1 MKIKDT
7 TKHSKTSGEDACLR
21 AAPRHTAPPAP
32 HARGQNP
39 SRSACSLPALSLPQ
53 LYPPLQLPPPATSRC
68 LPGMGPAVFL
78 RHLQMCMKD
87 PGPGEKTANRVRE
100 RAALPAQPWPSCG
113 VCRALRVG
121 FAGARLASC
130 LEADAV
136 ASLIFRRGSGGTERL
151 GHPSEVTQQSL
162 EQGVAPGS
170 LALSCGRV
178 CVCGGAHACA
188 GVRSDAFL
196 ITANTIGA
204 LTGLTGGGILIPSR
218 APCERSRSPTPRLPL
233 RRHF

>member
-1 MKIKDT
+1 MPAG
-7 TKHSKTSGEDACLR
+7 SSGHATPPQPPTPTLGAGTPP
-21 AAPRHTAPPAP
+21 AAPA
-32 HARGQNP
+32 G
-39 SRSACSLPALSLPQ
+39 CLPVLSLPQ

-87 PGPGEKTANRVRE
+87 PGPGVKTANRVQE

-113 VCRALRVG
+113 MCRALRVG

-170 LALSCGRV
+170 LALSCARVRACV

-188 GVRSDAFL
+188 GVRSNAFL

-204 LTGLTGGGILIPSR
+204 LTGLTGGGILIPGR
-218 APCERSRSPTPRLPL
+218 APCERSRPPTPRLPL